1 MSQGKITEKQKE
13 ILEFI
18 KETIL
23 SKGYPPA
30 VREICEAVHLK
41 STSSVHSHL
50 ETLERNGYI
59 RRDPTKPRTIEIL
72 DDDFALTRREVV
84 NVPLIGTVA
93 AGMPILAEENIED
106 YIPIPAELLPNKE
119 VFMLRVKGNS
129 MVEAGILNDDK
140 VIVAKQPVA
149 ENGDKVV
156 ALLGDSATVKT
167 FYKESGHVRP
177 AAGKFF
183 YGPDHRGRRPDPWKG
198 HRPVPVYELAGMMP
212 ACGGLLRT
220 QTFLPPYG
228 EPCRAF
234 YMPQDT
240 HFSNQKAPASPLENS
255 RCFRYMFFVRLRSGS
270 VQFLYGSY
278 DLSVSPDALQI
289 IEQPV
294 FLGKYMNDHI
304 AVVQKDPC

>member
-1 MSQGKITEKQKE
+1 
-13 ILEFI
+13 
-18 KETIL
+18 
-23 SKGYPPA
+23 
-30 VREICEAVHLK
+30 
-41 STSSVHSHL
+41 
-50 ETLERNGYI
+50 
-59 RRDPTKPRTIEIL
+59 
-72 DDDFALTRREVV
+72 
-84 NVPLIGTVA
+84 
-93 AGMPILAEENIED
+93 
-106 YIPIPAELLPNKE
+106 
-119 VFMLRVKGNS
+119 
-129 MVEAGILNDDK
+129 
-140 VIVAKQPVA
+140 
-149 ENGDKVV
+149 
-156 ALLGDSATVKT
+156 
-167 FYKESGHVRP
+167 
-177 AAGKFF
+177 
-183 YGPDHRGRRPDPWKG
+183 
-198 HRPVPVYELAGMMP
+198 MP

-270 VQFLYGSY
+270 VQLLYGSY